1 MYPIEKY
8 QFAIKP
14 AKKDIFGGYISGPQV
29 IAISSYAGQKVRGVA
44 KCHAND
50 IENFDEEYGKKLA
63 ALRCAEKIAE
73 KRLNRAA
80 RKVIEAQNQFVG
92 ARDHLNNMYGYYD
105 NAQTEYAEIMN
116 ELAKMGE

>member
-14 AKKDIFGGYISGPQV
+14 AKKSVFGEYVSGPQV
-29 IAISSYAGQKVRGVA
+29 IAISSYAGQKVRGIA
-44 KCHAND
+44 KCHVND

-63 ALRCAEKIAE
+63 ALRCAERIAE
-73 KRLNRAA
+73 KRMVRSVRKIHEAMENYEKA
-80 RKVIEAQNQFVG
+80 RK
-92 ARDHLNNMYGYYD
+92 HLSDMYEYYD
-105 NAQTEYAEIMN
+105 NAQAEYAEIQD